1 MKEGALK
8 AERGKTNHLFDPVLS
23 APLNLGKFE
32 VDFVQRVRLKCL
44 QFFSDSL
51 ICFYSCENFRCSSG
65 DGLVSLTFEF
75 EKCGK

>member
-1 MKEGALK
+1 MKEGASI

-44 QFFSDSL
+44 QFFGFTNL
-51 ICFYSCENFRCSSG
+51 LLLLRK
-65 DGLVSLTFEF
+65 LQVFERRWIGF
-75 EKCGK
+75 VDVRI